1 VTHGHD
7 SIRLRPG
14 RVAASALTQLAVS
27 QGNGCLGDGLTDRV
41 GSASRSAAAGEH
53 VVEELIVS
61 EPSGGGHDTSARPA
75 EMEDVLD
82 IVWPETGLQTGCRVS
97 SRPKDTLGE
106 DDLVELE
113 VDFVKLTL
121 SPLEFIQLASF
132 LRMSIDGLLER
143 HPGLQR
149 AVVNAFDIRD

>member
-1 VTHGHD
+1 MTDEPIVAEPEEAGRSTPP
-7 SIRLRPG
+7 RP
-14 RVAASALTQLAVS
+14 T
-27 QGNGCLGDGLTDRV
+27 
-41 GSASRSAAAGEH
+41 
-53 VVEELIVS
+53 
-61 EPSGGGHDTSARPA
+61 A
-75 EMEDVLD
+75 EMDDVLD

-106 DDLVELE
+106 DDVVELE
-113 VDFVKLTL
+113 VDFVTLSL

-132 LRMSIDGLLER
+132 LRMSVDGLLDR